1 MARGQSAP
9 PCQPVAPLPPP
20 AVTASADLS
29 HARCHGVGTSES
41 LSHASH
47 IRVAG
52 RQVQRPFVLETVSLD
67 LYLMRELATAV
78 SRVIYIYIIL

>member
-1 MARGQSAP
+1 MASP
-9 PCQPVAPLPPP
+9 PPLPACCPP

>member
-1 MARGQSAP
+1 M
-9 PCQPVAPLPPP
+9 
-20 AVTASADLS
+20 
-29 HARCHGVGTSES
+29 SES
-41 LSHASH
+41 HPSH